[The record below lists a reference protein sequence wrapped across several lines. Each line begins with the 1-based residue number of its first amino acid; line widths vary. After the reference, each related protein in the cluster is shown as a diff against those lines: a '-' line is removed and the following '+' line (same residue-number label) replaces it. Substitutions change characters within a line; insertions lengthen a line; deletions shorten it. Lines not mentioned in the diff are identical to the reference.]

1 MPYPVKNESKQEYIS
16 RAIPIF
22 KSEGYDQKTSIGRA
36 YGFWK
41 SYHGKTKRTAI
52 PVQKK

>member
-1 MPYPVKNESKQEYIS
+1 MPYPAKNESRSQYIS

-22 KSEGYDQKTSIGRA
+22 MQEGYSQKVALGRA

-41 SYHGKTKRTAI
+41 SYSGKNPKTAI